1 MSSMSEEVS
10 KLIDKGVEVELELK
24 FRNLINYYVKRL
36 QNHLVNFIQGGVN
49 SFRSRF
55 GVRVSINYNVSVE
68 GTKVRVLVDA
78 EIPPDE
84 VDRIRKAFY
93 KKWLEGKNI
102 PKLRIDAIY
111 RLISS
116 ELDKISGEE
125 GGVSPN
131 SYSGTGEGKEEDGGG

>member
-1 MSSMSEEVS
+1 MASVSEEVS
-10 KLIDKGVEVELELK
+10 KLIDKGIELELELK
-24 FRNLINYYVKRL
+24 FKNLINFYVKKL
-36 QNHLVNFIQGGVN
+36 QNYLVNFIQGSVN
-49 SFRSRF
+49 SFRDKL
-55 GVRVSINYNVSVE
+55 GVRASISYNVSVE

-93 KKWLEGKNI
+93 KKWLENKNI

-116 ELDKISGEE
+116 ELEKVEGEE
-125 GGVSPN
+125 SGVLPN
-131 SYSGTGEGKEEDGGG
+131 MYSGTGKGEEET

>member
-1 MSSMSEEVS
+1 MTSSSEEIS
-10 KLIDKGVEVELELK
+10 KLIDKGIELELEFK
-24 FRNLINYYVKRL
+24 FKNLIDYYVKRL
-36 QNHLVNFIQGGVN
+36 QNYLVNFIQGGAN
-49 SFRSRF
+49 SFRREF
-55 GVRVSINYNVSVE
+55 GVRVSINYNVGVE
-68 GTKVRVLVDA
+68 GAKVRVLVDA

-125 GGVSPN
+125 GGILPN
-131 SYSGTGEGKEEDGGG
+131 SYSDTGEG

>member
-1 MSSMSEEVS
+1 MASVSEEVS
-10 KLIDKGVEVELELK
+10 KLIDKGIELELELK
-24 FRNLINYYVKRL
+24 FKNLINFYVKKL
-36 QNHLVNFIQGGVN
+36 QNYLVNFIQGSVN
-49 SFRSRF
+49 SFRDKL
-55 GVRVSINYNVSVE
+55 GVRASISYNVSVE

-93 KKWLEGKNI
+93 KKWLENKNI

-116 ELDKISGEE
+116 ELEKVEGEE
-125 GGVSPN
+125 SGVLPN
-131 SYSGTGEGKEEDGGG
+131 MYSGTGKGEEEVGGG